1 MHGDRNIHEGEGEGE
16 RERERYLSCSYERQR
31 PCYRRSVPIQYSI
44 CSITEPHR
52 IFTTLLISKFNND
65 EHQRGLRRDDLCN
78 DARGGWNAKRK
89 YLADELDVMAGRY
102 EDDRELIGRDLLRE
116 KVQQGAALLVRS
128 TRVELH
134 LEVLRFEIQRMAIE
148 CNQ

>member
-1 MHGDRNIHEGEGEGE
+1 
-16 RERERYLSCSYERQR
+16 
-31 PCYRRSVPIQYSI
+31 
-44 CSITEPHR
+44 
-52 IFTTLLISKFNND
+52 
-65 EHQRGLRRDDLCN
+65 
-78 DARGGWNAKRK
+78 
-89 YLADELDVMAGRY
+89 MAGRY